1 QRLLDREANNPD
13 FAFLFEYESK
23 EGQYYRWKVFSLVMG
38 DREDR
43 WLSRPFQMTPNGP
56 WWVPP
61 EEPLTSSSDSEDE
74 EERERLKEIKRKKEA
89 LANRYKYTTG
99 RELEKARESEKGAA
113 ELSDKDFD
121 AFSALLRGLT
131 NSADVVGVLKESL
144 LVPETPIHVKIARL
158 YLLSDVLHNSSAPV
172 KKASSYRTHLQ
183 KGLPEIFDGLNEA
196 FRGVEGR
203 MTAKQV
209 EDRIMALLSAW
220 DNWSIYPPLYITG
233 LEASF
238 MRKSGDLEAKDLTGV
253 EESSLD
259 KEALAQKAN
268 Q

>member
-1 QRLLDREANNPD
+1 MGFALDHA
-13 FAFLFEYESK
+13 
-23 EGQYYRWKVFSLVMG
+23 
-38 DREDR
+38 
-43 WLSRPFQMTPNGP
+43 
-56 WWVPP
+56 
-61 EEPLTSSSDSEDE
+61 
-74 EERERLKEIKRKKEA
+74 
-89 LANRYKYTTG
+89 
-99 RELEKARESEKGAA
+99 
-113 ELSDKDFD
+113 D
-121 AFSALLRGLT
+121 A
-131 NSADVVGVLKESL
+131 SADVVGVLKESL

-183 KGLPEIFDGLNEA
+183 KGLPEIFDGLNVA

-209 EDRIMALLSAW
+209 EDRIMGLLAAW
-220 DNWSIYPPLYITG
+220 DSWSIYPPLYITG

-238 MRKSGDLEAKDLTGV
+238 MRKSGDLEAKDLSGV

-268 Q
+268 QAGIFTEGLSALDLLKRLNYLNEYAKSKAARKSGTADGAAGPAGSNGSSSAAAAAAGQGGAGDDDDDDDDDDEDEDLDGVPLDE